1 MLVPNKHG
9 TSRDYRF
16 GFQGQEMDNELKGE
30 GNSLN
35 YTYRMH
41 DPRVGRF
48 FATDPLFREYPHN
61 SVYAFSENRV
71 IDGIELEGLEFTR
84 YDLDSNDPNVQ
95 QMAKWDGVTNYRD
108 SKNYKLFNETR
119 NGIIMPVVEA
129 LGTEIG
135 FGLLFKGLG
144 ALYKT
149 YKYTKPVMAVERAAV
164 VVEKAAVRTT
174 NTVTRIA
181 GRMQLAKRWGIETA
195 YINFKEKV
203 YTETLKD
210 GVELIQYRLKGAEGT
225 KGYYFAKAGTKPEQ
239 IGLKP
244 EDIAET
250 YKVILKEDVKVLKST
265 HIKNKA
271 PYYSPNAKAVEGGGE
286 QIFSREIK
294 NSAEFIPIANP

>member
-1 MLVPNKHG
+1 MLVPNRHG
-9 TSRDYRF
+9 SSTAYRY
-16 GFQGQEMDNELKGE
+16 GFQGQEKDDELKGE

-35 YTYRMH
+35 YTFRMH

-48 FATDPLFREYPHN
+48 FAPDPLFREYPHN

-129 LGTEIG
+129 LGAEIG
-135 FGLLFKGLG
+135 VGLLFKGLG

-149 YKYTKPVMAVERAAV
+149 YKYTKPVMVVEKAAV

-225 KGYYFAKAGTKPEQ
+225 KGNYFAKAGTKPEQ
-239 IGLKP
+239 IGLKT

-265 HIKNKA
+265 HIKDKA
-271 PYYSPNAKAVEGGGE
+271 PYYSPNAKTVEGGGE
-286 QIFSREIK
+286 QIFSRDIK
-294 NSAEFIPIANP
+294 NSAEFIPIENP